1 MDNLA
6 PVDVAAEANEPIEAL
21 PVLAVNLHL
30 AVTGAA
36 LLQYL
41 QALLPGRAAKNQG
54 YSYNRVIKVLNN
66 SGHLPAD
73 FGNISY
79 GVMKPQQRVQLHG
92 ILQTLSTE
100 SHGTDLFEKLKDAI
114 ANKSE
119 TTDSIKDNELEG
131 GVVVNRWAL
140 MIEFYVHPSSRD
152 ELTRYFTKLTSDE
165 RPAVLTDGIANYKEK
180 LVTEL
185 MRICMEEVAPNVRNC
200 FVESWPALSSIHPE
214 NGGFPSPD
222 IFLQLL
228 GEVRSSFDVLKSNL
242 SKSGTQE
249 SGAILDSTAFEFCK
263 YGQRTCKLNH
273 FYLWLKW
280 KDADILFL
288 SNNLTAGVAADGN
301 VSTPYVRAKS
311 TEIGSGKSS
320 YSERKAAKAS
330 HSEKV
335 IGSIGKTV
343 AEAFLS
349 LPSNSSSASS
359 SARTAAYIAKEEQ
372 LTSALSLKR
381 LRDTIEASSF
391 SSFSPDTKTRIKDKY
406 KQEVMKTFFE

>member
-1 MDNLA
+1 MDNIA
-6 PVDVAAEANEPIEAL
+6 PVNAALEAIEPIEAL
-21 PVLAVNLHL
+21 PVLADNLHL
-30 AVTGAA
+30 MVTGAA

-66 SGHLPAD
+66 SGHLLAD

-79 GVMKPQQRVQLHG
+79 GMMKPQQRVQLHG
-92 ILQTLSTE
+92 ILQTLSSE

-114 ANKSE
+114 TNKSE
-119 TTDSIKDNELEG
+119 PTDSIKDNDSEG

-152 ELTRYFTKLTSDE
+152 ELTRYFTKLTTDE
-165 RPAVLTDGIANYKEK
+165 RPAILTDGITNYKRN

-200 FVESWPALSSIHPE
+200 FIEEWPALSSIHPE
-214 NGGFPSPD
+214 NGSFPSPD

-280 KDADILFL
+280 KNADVVFL

-311 TEIGSGKSS
+311 TEIGSGKLS

-330 HSEKV
+330 HSEKM

-343 AEAFLS
+343 AEAVAVIPRIAHSQLS
-349 LPSNSSSASS
+349 HK
-359 SARTAAYIAKEEQ
+359 AA
-372 LTSALSLKR
+372 TGSH
-381 LRDTIEASSF
+381 
-391 SSFSPDTKTRIKDKY
+391 
-406 KQEVMKTFFE
+406 